1 MDRDQMTP
9 SAADP
14 SEADLSAADLDLLTD
29 VLDVNPSMHSTVY
42 AVKIIEQRV
51 GYPLADPAALAG
63 AFRGRAELRVRNC
76 RITARQVE
84 EYLPGS
90 CFPIHNRQELI
101 SQLIMAFE
109 RERMSV
115 MLGLASAQGR
125 TFSWKGQE

>member
-1 MDRDQMTP
+1 MDRDQVT
-9 SAADP
+9 
-14 SEADLSAADLDLLTD
+14 LSAADLDLLTD

-63 AFRGRAELRVRNC
+63 VFRGRSEVRVRNC
-76 RITARQVE
+76 RITVQQVE

-115 MLGLASAQGR
+115 MLRLASAQDR